1 MTRPSIISLSDT
13 NLVPQHVPWV
23 TPRVLNR
30 QVKAVMDDLMQRET
44 QHVFD
49 LFSKSLKP
57 KSRREW
63 APCLAAFLALCLFME
78 SVETAADNFVV
89 AQNEIG
95 LRGGGGDAG
104 QRRYERSF
112 ALGVN
117 EEIEKM
123 PFSQFAFQFHQVYQT
138 HSRDASTRA
147 FNPLVDDELL
157 EGGELDEAGL
167 GLVEGLR
174 GLIEGPSCE
183 CSSFVSC
190 SSCPRLFFNE
200 GVLTDKRR
208 ERAGL
213 PHHGPRPAEPGE
225 PPVPAGRGGQL
236 HGEAGLAVPPVLY
249 GREVHLRPGVSCLGS
264 TRVDGT
270 LCIWKRSLGWEDFYT
285 AFGTCKPSQYE

>member
-1 MTRPSIISLSDT
+1 MTRPSILSLSDT

-95 LRGGGGDAG
+95 LRGGGDAG
-104 QRRYERSF
+104 QKRYERSF

-183 CSSFVSC
+183 CSPVFC
-190 SSCPRLFFNE
+190 SSFCSSTREVSRLTNAGSE
-200 GVLTDKRR
+200 LDYLTMD
-208 ERAGL
+208 
-213 PHHGPRPAEPGE
+213 
-225 PPVPAGRGGQL
+225 
-236 HGEAGLAVPPVLY
+236 PVL
-249 GREVHLRPGVSCLGS
+249 
-264 TRVDGT
+264 
-270 LCIWKRSLGWEDFYT
+270 
-285 AFGTCKPSQYE
+285 PSQENHPFPRDVAVNYTGRLISRFLLSFTDEKYIFDQA

>member
-1 MTRPSIISLSDT
+1 MRRALSIYTLHYILTRHLCMTRPSILSLSDT

-63 APCLAAFLALCLFME
+63 APCLAAFLVLCLFME

-95 LRGGGGDAG
+95 LRGGGDG
-104 QRRYERSF
+104 QRKYERSF

-138 HSRDASTRA
+138 HSKDASTRA

-174 GLIEGPSCE
+174 GLIEGPSCK
-183 CSSFVSC
+183 CFPRVLFLLSFPFLLLFDAREHV
-190 SSCPRLFFNE
+190 PRLTIAGSE
-200 GVLTDKRR
+200 LDYLTMDPI
-208 ERAGL
+208 L
-213 PHHGPRPAEPGE
+213 PTQENHPFPRDVA
-225 PPVPAGRGGQL
+225 VNYTGRL
-236 HGEAGLAVPPVLY
+236 
-249 GREVHLRPGVSCLGS
+249 VSRFLLS
-264 TRVDGT
+264 FTDEKY
-270 LCIWKRSLGWEDFYT
+270 IFDQ
-285 AFGTCKPSQYE
+285 A

>member
-1 MTRPSIISLSDT
+1 MRRALSIYTLHYILTRHLCMTRPSIISLSDT

-95 LRGGGGDAG
+95 LRGAGDGGK
-104 QRRYERSF
+104 RYERSF

-138 HSRDASTRA
+138 HSKDASARA

-174 GLIEGPSCE
+174 GLIEGPSCKCFVVFPSA
-183 CSSFVSC
+183 CS
-190 SSCPRLFFNE
+190 LM
-200 GVLTDKRR
+200 
-208 ERAGL
+208 
-213 PHHGPRPAEPGE
+213 
-225 PPVPAGRGGQL
+225 
-236 HGEAGLAVPPVLY
+236 
-249 GREVHLRPGVSCLGS
+249 LGS
-264 TRVDGT
+264 TLTDAGSELDYLT
-270 LCIWKRSLGWEDFYT
+270 MDPIL
-285 AFGTCKPSQYE
+285 PSQENHPFPRDVAVNYTGRLVSRFLLSFTDEKYIFDQA